1 MDPITL
7 GVIATTVAGL
17 FTTVGGGIGVLIKSI
32 FDNANGIRK
41 NNLDQLQLAIA
52 QVASLQLKYEADN
65 VKIAELQKLVMD
77 LTVANVRLSIESE
90 RLKADVIELQRQL
103 GLVGQSPIVSSPT
116 LIPVSSSM
124 DHVAIP
130 S

>member
-1 MDPITL
+1 MDPIL
-7 GVIATTVAGL
+7 IGVIVTTIAGV
-17 FTTVGGGIGVLIKSI
+17 FTTIGGGVGVIIKSI
-32 FDNANGIRK
+32 LDNANGMRK

-103 GLVGQSPIVSSPT
+103 TLVGQCPVISPPT
-116 LIPVSSSM
+116 ITPVSIQL
-124 DHVAIP
+124 DPVPI
-130 S
+130 